1 MSRVKTKY
9 RILFLVLLPFLFA
22 LGCTGKFIYEDYR
35 AIRDMNDIIRLAAL
49 GDDLSVVVGS
59 LHDEDTFSVLYLLN
73 AKNFR
78 FQDLSEARRKTD
90 DNLETFKQKLKQS
103 QVDLKGIP
111 LINYFQKPLDKLD
124 TLNLK
129 RNIIDAKQI
138 NREDTD
144 TYFDEL
150 RLELTSRYSYF
161 LDSAQEARDPD
172 FLRALLA
179 QNMLMHLHIA
189 ANESKQVV
197 FLGLLNGQLAKDEYT
212 SFLQLV
218 GQEQAYRI
226 AFLELATDLQDDMF
240 LSTVKGPFINSAS
253 QMEKDIIKH
262 GSDVPIDINAQTWW
276 ETQAGKIDLI
286 REAEHKIIE
295 DNVKLSKE
303 RRTQMLW
310 NTWLTVA
317 SVLAALILT
326 LYFVFLNLR
335 TLATKLQ
342 EEIDVLATSGEE
354 ILAAVHDASS
364 GTAETATAVTET
376 TTTVEELK
384 QTAQIA
390 ADKAKHV
397 TEVTDLTLNVLKD
410 SEHTIDETI
419 HGMNRIQEGMS
430 TISQSIIKLSEHS
443 QVIGEIIDTVNDL
456 AEQSHLLAVNAAIEA
471 AKAGDQGKG
480 FAVVAQEVRSLAEQS
495 KQATVQVRN
504 ILRDIQNS
512 TSAAVMATEQGSKAV
527 TNGMQQSAQ
536 TNQSI
541 HSLAQEITKVIQAAT
556 QIAVSSQQQLIGVEQ
571 VTIAMGNIK
580 EASHQQV
587 EHMRQIE
594 AGIRGLNEVGQGLKN
609 LALEYKF

>member
-1 MSRVKTKY
+1 MSHVKTKY
-9 RILFLVLLPFLFA
+9 RILFLVLIPFLFA
-22 LGCTGKFIYEDYR
+22 LGCTSKLIYDDYR
-35 AIRDMNDIIRLAAL
+35 TIHDMDDIIHLAQL

-59 LHDEDTFSVLYLLN
+59 LHDESTFSDLYLLN
-73 AKNFR
+73 IKDFR

-90 DNLETFKQKLKQS
+90 ENLEAFRQRLKQTH
-103 QVDLKGIP
+103 VNLKGIP
-111 LINYFQKPLDKLD
+111 LTNYFQKALDKLD
-124 TLNLK
+124 TLSSK
-129 RNIIDAKQI
+129 RTIIDSKQI
-138 NREDTD
+138 NKVEADA
-144 TYFDEL
+144 YFDEL
-150 RLELTSRYSYF
+150 RTELTSRYSYF

-172 FLRALLA
+172 FLRSLLA
-179 QNMLMHLHIA
+179 QNMLMHMRIA
-189 ANESKQVV
+189 ANEKKQVG
-197 FLGLLNGQLAKDEYT
+197 FLGLLNGQLTKEEYAI
-212 SFLQLV
+212 FLQFN
-218 GQEQAYRI
+218 GQEDAYRT
-226 AFLELATDLQDDMF
+226 AFLELATDQQDNVF
-240 LSTVKGPFINSAS
+240 LSIAKGPIINAAT
-253 QMEKDIIKH
+253 QMRKEIIRMGPDTPLDIK
-262 GSDVPIDINAQTWW
+262 AQTWW
-276 ETQAGKIDLI
+276 ETQIGKVDLI
-286 REAEHKIIE
+286 RDAEQRIIE
-295 DNVKLSKE
+295 DSIKLSQEIKAQ
-303 RRTQMLW
+303 RLW
-310 NTWLTVA
+310 TTWTTVA
-317 SVLAALILT
+317 TVLAALILT

-384 QTAQIA
+384 QTAQVA

-397 TEVTDLTLNVLKD
+397 TDVTDLTLNVLKD
-410 SEHTIDETI
+410 SEHKIDETI

-504 ILRDIQNS
+504 ILHDIQNS
-512 TSAAVMATEQGSKAV
+512 TSSAVMATEQGSKAV
-527 TNGMQQSAQ
+527 TNGMRQSEQ

-541 HSLAQEITKVIQAAT
+541 RSLAQEITKVIQAAT

-594 AGIRGLNEVGQGLKN
+594 AGIKGLNEVGQGLKN

>member
-1 MSRVKTKY
+1 MSRMKTKY

-22 LGCTGKFIYEDYR
+22 LGCVSNFVYEDYR
-35 AIRDMNDIIRLAAL
+35 AIHDMDDIIHLAEL

-59 LHDEDTFSVLYLLN
+59 LHDENTFSVLYLLN
-73 AKNFR
+73 TQNFR

-90 DNLETFKQKLKQS
+90 DSLETFKQKLKQTH
-103 QVDLKGIP
+103 VDLKGIP

-129 RNIIDAKQI
+129 RNIIDAKQM
-138 NREDTD
+138 NREDTNI
-144 TYFDEL
+144 YFDDL

-161 LDSAQEARDPD
+161 LDSAQEARDPV

-179 QNMLMHLHIA
+179 QNMLMHMHIA
-189 ANESKQVV
+189 ANEGKQAA
-197 FLGLLNGQLAKDEYT
+197 FLGLLNGQLTKDEYN
-212 SFLQLV
+212 SFLQFI
-218 GQEQAYRI
+218 GQEQAYRT
-226 AFLELATDLQDDMF
+226 AFMELANDLQDNMF
-240 LSTVKGPFINSAS
+240 LSTIKGPFINSAS
-253 QMEKDIIKH
+253 QMEKDIIKQ
-262 GSDVPIDINAQTWW
+262 GPTVPIDINAQTWW
-276 ETQAGKIDLI
+276 ETQVGKIDLI

-303 RRTQMLW
+303 RRTQILW
-310 NTWLTVA
+310 HTWLTVTII
-317 SVLAALILT
+317 LAALILT
-326 LYFVFLNLR
+326 LYFVFLNLK

-376 TTTVEELK
+376 TTTIEELK
-384 QTAQIA
+384 QTAQVA

-419 HGMNRIQEGMS
+419 QGMNRIQEGMS

-504 ILRDIQNS
+504 ILHDIQNS

-541 HSLAQEITKVIQAAT
+541 RSLAQEITKVIQAAT

-580 EASHQQV
+580 DASHQQV
-587 EHMRQIE
+587 EHMHQIE